1 MKKEYG
7 ITSLT
12 VRNLENNEF
21 FQLLSESKDELG
33 AFTKS
38 NKSKQVYATKLGD
51 MEKLL
56 ETLQAGLHRFK
67 ASQTVASLE
76 ASDRERDDALSTLTS
91 LVKAFSRVKEAGSK
105 EAYNKLNKLF
115 KNYAGLMSMSYEK
128 ETEAINHLLKEL
140 KDTDYQTA
148 LSTLHLKTHVET
160 LTKAQAQFEKA
171 YKERLAEQKGKVPS
185 QNKEVR
191 AKLQEIYDFL
201 VDFTAINAYA
211 YPDKTQ
217 YADLRDYL
225 NAIRSRYKKLTP
237 KKSKQEAVAE
247 EKQLSS
253 EEVPHRQTSF
263 CNIRRSFELL
273 KEQKWE
279 QTWYGKINQAL
290 QTQPSWQMQ
299 KKN

>member
-33 AFTKS
+33 AFTKA
-38 NKSKQVYATKLGD
+38 NKSEQVYATKLGD

-56 ETLQAGLHRFK
+56 ETLQAGLHRSK

-76 ASDRERDDALSTLTS
+76 ASDRERDDALSILTG

-105 EAYNKLNKLF
+105 EAYDKLSKLF
-115 KNYAGLMSMSYEK
+115 KNYAGLTSMSYEK

-140 KDTDYQTA
+140 KGSDYQTA
-148 LSTLHLKTHVET
+148 LSTLHLTTHVET

-171 YKERLAEQKGKVPS
+171 YKERLVEQKGKAPS

-211 YPDKTQ
+211 YPDKKQ
-217 YADLRDYL
+217 YVDLRDHL
-225 NAIRSRYKKLTP
+225 NTIRSRYKKSKP
-237 KKSKQEAVAE
+237 AKKAREEATE
-247 EKQLSS
+247 S
-253 EEVPHRQTSF
+253 
-263 CNIRRSFELL
+263 N
-273 KEQKWE
+273 
-279 QTWYGKINQAL
+279 
-290 QTQPSWQMQ
+290 
-299 KKN
+299 